1 MVIDFYYST
10 VCLVTNLFALE
21 VMEGEDLS
29 GKKYIYVKI
38 NSLECVRTKQ
48 YKLKNNE
55 NVNNLT
61 NMEIFNT
68 EIQAG

>member
-29 GKKYIYVKI
+29 GKKNIYVKI
-38 NSLECVRTKQ
+38 NLLECVRTKQ

>member
-10 VCLVTNLFALE
+10 VCLVTNFFALE

-29 GKKYIYVKI
+29 GKKNIYVKI

>member
-29 GKKYIYVKI
+29 GKKNIYVKI

>member
-1 MVIDFYYST
+1 MIIDFYYST

-29 GKKYIYVKI
+29 GKKNIYVKI